1 LKYLYVE
8 ALLYLLQLA
17 LVVHLDLVV
26 ELQVEKVVIQIL

>member
-1 LKYLYVE
+1 VE
-8 ALLYLLQLA
+8 ALPYLLQLA